1 MTQKPSHDTGKG
13 QGVNFQDPLYRE
25 NILDHYRHPR
35 NFGRIENPTVTFHGD
50 NPICGDE
57 IDIALQLDK
66 NKITDAKFIGRGC
79 AISQASA
86 SMLMETLPG
95 KTMEQASGISKDN
108 IMEML
113 GVDVN
118 ATRLKCAILPLK
130 VLEGALFLHKKENEH
145 KLKKRNG

>member
-1 MTQKPSHDTGKG
+1 
-13 QGVNFQDPLYRE
+13 
-25 NILDHYRHPR
+25 
-35 NFGRIENPTVTFHGD
+35 
-50 NPICGDE
+50 
-57 IDIALQLDK
+57 
-66 NKITDAKFIGRGC
+66 
-79 AISQASA
+79 
-86 SMLMETLPG
+86 METLPG